1 MVSVIKISDF
11 KGVARNVKPD
21 AKKRVMLPKALVRE
35 DVTYHIYSN
44 SLGQI
49 ILDPQVSV
57 PASEVWLFKTPKQ
70 RLPCGAALR
79 MPPKVKFPK
88 LISIRFEV

>member
-11 KGVARNVKPD
+11 KGFARNVKPD

-49 ILDPQVSV
+49 VLDPQVSI
-57 PASEVWLFKTPKQ
+57 PASEVWLFMDHE
-70 RLPCGAALR
+70 AASSVRRGLEDAAKG
-79 MPPKVKFPK
+79 KVSKVDIGS
-88 LISIRFEV
+88 L